1 MEDPGAYLRAITAP
15 LVRAREG
22 SPFPVARLSLE
33 AVANAFVVLG
43 LLPAARGEEILA
55 AQRPVLEAAGFRVGR
70 EIGELS
76 VNPGTRSFQ
85 EAQAAVLD
93 RPRQIP
99 LAVAAGPVRCRL
111 RRHDL
116 AITWATLTPEGIR
129 LRYHGDARDGDR
141 DLARA
146 LAGEITEDITELSI
160 TDDAGRTYRVPAA
173 NVPGT
178 ITGQRSASGQT
189 RWIPGG
195 EFLAEPVRGEAGS
208 QGDGPAVQWLEFL
221 AASGPPVRV
230 EISPATT
237 VPAGTAEPPWPTPAE
252 CYLDQLAPPDHDWSI
267 GSFETGTV
275 ELDTAAIVAA
285 VADALL
291 AVGALPPD
299 SAVLTGVTDRVRPDW
314 HLALSDRQRA
324 LMDPWASPGQA
335 SGADLAVRLPLERA
349 TAVIESISAREDMVS
364 VQLYGHPWIV
374 EEYWPMIAPCF
385 RVTAVDDTGAEHE
398 GGLDSSS
405 GSPAHEGSGA
415 FWFWPPVDPQARQ
428 LRVTVSTL
436 WEAAWALI
444 DIPGR

>member
-1 MEDPGAYLRAITAP
+1 MEDPAAYLLAITAP
-15 LVRAREG
+15 LARAREG
-22 SPFPVARLSLE
+22 SPYPVARLSLE

-43 LLPAARGEEILA
+43 LLPAARAERILA
-55 AQRPVLEAAGFRVGR
+55 AQRPALEAAGFRVGR

-85 EAQAAVLD
+85 EAQAVTLD
-93 RPRQIP
+93 SPRQIP
-99 LAVAAGPVRCRL
+99 LAIAAGPVRCRL

-129 LRYHGDARDGDR
+129 LRYHGDARDGGR
-141 DLARA
+141 DVARA
-146 LAGEITEDITELSI
+146 LVGEITEDIAELSI
-160 TDDAGRTYRVPAA
+160 ADDAGRTYRVPAA

-178 ITGQRSASGQT
+178 ISGQCSASGET
-189 RWIPGG
+189 RWIPEG

-208 QGDGPAVQWLEFL
+208 RGDRPVVRWLEFF
-221 AASGPPVRV
+221 AGSSPPVRV
-230 EISPATT
+230 KIWPAAAMPT
-237 VPAGTAEPPWPTPAE
+237 GTAEPPWPTPAE

-285 VADALL
+285 VAGALL

-299 SAVLTGVTDRVRPDW
+299 SAVLTGVTDRVRQDW

-349 TAVIESISAREDMVS
+349 TAVIESITAREDMVS
-364 VQLYGHPWIV
+364 VQLYGHPWII
-374 EEYWPMIAPCF
+374 EEYWPLIAPCF

-428 LRVTVSTL
+428 LRVRVSTL